1 MRILHI
7 VGSINPAAG
16 GPTEAI
22 RMIIHYRPPGYE
34 AEVVTLDD
42 PAAPFLQDFPF
53 KVHALGSHKKHWF
66 SPRLIPW
73 LVANRDRF
81 DGILVHGLWEYTGL
95 AALVALGGRKPYMV
109 FTHGMLD
116 PYFKRR
122 YPLKHVKKW
131 LYWVPVQYWVLR
143 SAERVLFTTDLE
155 RDLARQSFWLW
166 HWRSMV
172 VSYGADPQL
181 PQIQQLKPA
190 FYALCP
196 ELDAVLLASAEPD
209 SKTPAPRF
217 LLFLGRIDPKKGCDL
232 LLKAFVAIASS
243 HPELHLIMAGPDAKN
258 WRKDLQAIADTGH
271 VGDRVHWPGMLRGDA
286 KWGAFAACDAFILP
300 SHQENFGIAVAESLA
315 CGRPVLISDQVNIAP
330 EIAADGCGLVEPDTF
345 EGTLRLLQRWL
356 ALTPKQRDEMEH
368 QAHLTFSNRYD
379 MRRNSAF
386 ILRTFEQLQHHLPEH
401 PPVAPTLP
409 PPTLPEPR

>member
-34 AEVVTLDD
+34 AEVVTLDN
-42 PAAPFLQDFPF
+42 PAAPFLKDFPF
-53 KVHALGSHKKHWF
+53 KVHALGSRKKHWF

-122 YPLKHVKKW
+122 FRLKHLKKW
-131 LYWVPVQYWVLR
+131 LYWIPVQYWVLR
-143 SAERVLFTTDLE
+143 AANRVLFTTDLE
-155 RDLARQSFWLW
+155 RDLATQSFWLW
-166 HWRSMV
+166 HWDSMV

-181 PQIQQLKPA
+181 PRIEQLKPA
-190 FYALCP
+190 FFAHCP
-196 ELDAVLLASAEPD
+196 ELDPNDD
-209 SKTPAPRF
+209 SQHY
-217 LLFLGRIDPKKGCDL
+217 LLFLGRIDPKKGCDIL
-232 LLKAFVAIASS
+232 VQAFAAVAPK
-243 HPELHLIMAGPDAKN
+243 HPGLRLVMAGPDAKG
-258 WRKDLQAIADTGH
+258 WRKDLQAIADKCG
-271 VGDRVHWPGMLRGDA
+271 VGDRIHWPGMLQGDP
-286 KWGAFAACDAFILP
+286 KWGAFAACEAFILP

-330 EIAADGCGLVEPDTF
+330 EIAADGCGLVEPDTL
-345 EGTLRLLQRWL
+345 EGTVRLLRRWL
-356 ALTPKQRDEMEH
+356 ALTPAEREQMTQ
-368 QAHLTFSNRYD
+368 QAHATFSKRYD

-386 ILRTFEQLQHHLPEH
+386 ILRTFEHLREH
-401 PPVAPTLP
+401 PPTAPN
-409 PPTLPEPR
+409 LPEAR